1 MHRIEGWARLIATS
15 GYRMTKLNP
24 ELEILTHLELY
35 FSIRHTARSV
45 RAFAEVFDYD
55 YDRAIIFLSIAE
67 VCFQATFHLA
77 PIGYGPAEIE
87 RIYSQVAGAGLSVAT
102 IGEITGIPRETVRRK
117 VKSLIDEGY
126 LATSSSN
133 TIYLPLSA
141 ITSDRILDK
150 MSAQFKE
157 ASQFSKMVNFYQR

>member
-1 MHRIEGWARLIATS
+1 
-15 GYRMTKLNP
+15 
-24 ELEILTHLELY
+24 
-35 FSIRHTARSV
+35 
-45 RAFAEVFDYD
+45 
-55 YDRAIIFLSIAE
+55 LSIAE

-117 VKSLIDEGY
+117 VKSLVDEGY
-126 LATSSSN
+126 LATSPAN

-141 ITSDRILDK
+141 ISSDRVLGK
-150 MSAQFKE
+150 MNSQFRE
-157 ASQFSKMVNFYQR
+157 ASEFSKTMNFYHRPSQE